1 MKLQSRIVKRR
12 VRRTF
17 RVRNKLRASG
27 QLRLSIFRS
36 NRHIYA
42 QIIDD
47 NAHETLV
54 SANTMETEI
63 AGAGKYAGTVGMAQ
77 AIGRL
82 IAERAK
88 EKGITKVAFDRG
100 PYRYHGRV
108 LALAN
113 AAREAG
119 LEF

>member
-1 MKLQSRIVKRR
+1 MKLRARIVKRR
-12 VRRTF
+12 TRRTF
-17 RVRNKLRASG
+17 RVRNTLRASG
-27 QLRLSIFRS
+27 QLRLSVFRS

-47 NAHETLV
+47 EAQQTLV
-54 SANTMETEI
+54 SASTMESSI
-63 AGAGKYAGTVGMAQ
+63 GGSGKYAGTVAMAQ
-77 AIGRL
+77 SIGKL

-108 LALAN
+108 LALAE
-113 AAREAG
+113 AAREGG

>member
-1 MKLQSRIVKRR
+1 MKLRARIVKRR

-17 RVRNKLRASG
+17 RVRNRLRASG
-27 QLRLSIFRS
+27 QLRLSVFRS

-47 NAHETLV
+47 EAQATLV
-54 SANTMETEI
+54 SANTMEPSV
-63 AGAGKYAGTVGMAQ
+63 AGVGKYAGTVAMAQ
-77 AIGRL
+77 TVGRM

-108 LALAN
+108 LALAE
-113 AAREAG
+113 AAREGG